1 MVLICLE
8 NSKQAE
14 ILRKHDLTKMGL
26 VTLYVTSKVMKYNNI
41 VKQLSNIIV
50 TVSGTIRV
58 TVQNTLQISQM

>member
-14 ILRKHDLTKMGL
+14 ILRKYDLTKMGW

>member
-14 ILRKHDLTKMGL
+14 ILRKYDLTKMGL

-41 VKQLSNIIV
+41 VKQL
-50 TVSGTIRV
+50 
-58 TVQNTLQISQM
+58 QIAGAHSFITRR

>member
-1 MVLICLE
+1 
-8 NSKQAE
+8 
-14 ILRKHDLTKMGL
+14 MGL

>member
-8 NSKQAE
+8 NSKRAE
-14 ILRKHDLTKMGL
+14 ILRKDDLTKMCL

>member
-14 ILRKHDLTKMGL
+14 ILRKYDLTKMGL

>member
-14 ILRKHDLTKMGL
+14 ILRKDDLTKMGL